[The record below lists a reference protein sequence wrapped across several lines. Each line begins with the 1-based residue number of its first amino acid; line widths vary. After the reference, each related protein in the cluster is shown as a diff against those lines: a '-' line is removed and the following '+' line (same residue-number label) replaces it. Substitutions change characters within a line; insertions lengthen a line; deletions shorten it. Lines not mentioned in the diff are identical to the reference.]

1 MQPTEPATGLGYE
14 PSDASARTL
23 LAWGAGLVVVL
34 LSAGLSTW
42 LFFDSLAAYAKR
54 TDPKV
59 SPLAAAE
66 SAQPPEPRLLTK
78 EPEDLADVRKE
89 EDQVL
94 DSYGWVDRERGVVRI
109 PIERALALVAKE
121 GLPSRAGRKTP

>member
-1 MQPTEPATGLGYE
+1 MTIDNSDLGSPLGHLSDIPAGDYFVQAMGNVYSLALQ
-14 PSDASARTL
+14 SDGTL

-66 SAQPPEPRLLTK
+66 SAQPH
-78 EPEDLADVRKE
+78 
-89 EDQVL
+89 
-94 DSYGWVDRERGVVRI
+94 
-109 PIERALALVAKE
+109 
-121 GLPSRAGRKTP
+121 